1 MSIITDTD
9 GNIVIILTLPEPVI
23 YHLVVELAGIYGM
36 KRFTILVVDDDEQ
49 ILDFLRPKLKG
60 VGYNV
65 LTASNGVEALEQA
78 KAQEPDLLVLDLAM
92 PEKDGLETLEEI
104 RDFSAIPVIILSARG
119 ADADKIKGL
128 KLGADDYLSKPFN
141 PDELVARIEAVRRRL
156 EPAETRIT
164 LKPLSFEDLTV
175 DFDKHLIEV
184 GGEEKQLTN
193 IEWLLL
199 SELARNAGRLVT
211 YHHLLTT
218 VWGAEYRN
226 DVQLVRS
233 WVSRLRRKIESD
245 PGNPKLI
252 RNLPKSGYILDQPS
266 S

>member
-1 MSIITDTD
+1 
-9 GNIVIILTLPEPVI
+9 
-23 YHLVVELAGIYGM
+23 M
-36 KRFTILVVDDDEQ
+36 KRFTVLVVDDDEQ
-49 ILDFLRPKLKG
+49 ILDFLRPKLRG
-60 VGYNV
+60 SGYNV

-78 KAQEPDLLVLDLAM
+78 KTQELDIMVLDLAM
-92 PEKDGLETLEEI
+92 PQMDGFETLKEI
-104 RDFSAIPVIILSARG
+104 RNLSAVPVIILSARG

-128 KLGADDYLSKPFN
+128 TLGADDYLSKPFN
-141 PDELVARIEAVRRRL
+141 PDELIARIEAVRRRL

-211 YHHLLTT
+211 YRHLLTT
-218 VWGAEYRN
+218 VWGAEYS
-226 DVQLVRS
+226 DEVQLVRS
-233 WVSRLRRKIESD
+233 WISRLRHKIEKD
-245 PGNPKLI
+245 PDNPRLI
-252 RNLPKSGYILDQPS
+252 RNLPKAGYIMKQPS

>member
-1 MSIITDTD
+1 
-9 GNIVIILTLPEPVI
+9 
-23 YHLVVELAGIYGM
+23 M
-36 KRFTILVVDDDEQ
+36 KKFTILVVDDDDQ
-49 ILDFLRPKLKG
+49 ILDFLRPKLRG
-60 VGYNV
+60 SGYNV
-65 LTASNGVEALEQA
+65 LTASDGVEALEQA
-78 KAQEPDLLVLDLAM
+78 RTQEPDIMVLDLAM
-92 PEKDGLETLEEI
+92 PQMDGFETLREI
-104 RDFSAIPVIILSARG
+104 RNISAVPVIILSARG

-141 PDELVARIEAVRRRL
+141 PDELIARIEAVRRRL
-156 EPAETRIT
+156 EPAETRKT

-211 YHHLLTT
+211 YRHLLTT

-226 DVQLVRS
+226 EVQLVRS
-233 WVSRLRRKIESD
+233 WISRLRRKIEKD
-245 PGNPKLI
+245 PDNPRLI
-252 RNLPKSGYILDQPS
+252 RNLPKAGYIMNQPS
-266 S
+266 C

>member
-1 MSIITDTD
+1 
-9 GNIVIILTLPEPVI
+9 
-23 YHLVVELAGIYGM
+23 M

-49 ILDFLRPKLKG
+49 ILDFLRPKLRG
-60 VGYNV
+60 AGYNV
-65 LTASNGVEALEQA
+65 LTASNGFEALEQA

-92 PEKDGLETLEEI
+92 PEKDGLETLKEI
-104 RDFSAIPVIILSARG
+104 RDFSAVPVIVLSARG

-128 KLGADDYLSKPFN
+128 ELGADDYLSKPFN
-141 PDELVARIEAVRRRL
+141 PDELLARIRALQRRF
-156 EPAETRIT
+156 EPAETRKT

-175 DFDKHLIEV
+175 DFDKRLIVV

-218 VWGAEYRN
+218 VWGAEYH
-226 DVQLVRS
+226 DDIQLVRS
-233 WVSRLRRKIESD
+233 WISRLRHKIEKD

-252 RNLPKSGYILDQPS
+252 RNLPKAGYIMNQPS
-266 S
+266 A

>member
-1 MSIITDTD
+1 
-9 GNIVIILTLPEPVI
+9 
-23 YHLVVELAGIYGM
+23 M

-49 ILDFLRPKLKG
+49 ILDFLRPKLRG
-60 VGYNV
+60 SGYNV
-65 LTASNGVEALEQA
+65 LTASNGIEALEQA
-78 KAQEPDLLVLDLAM
+78 KTQEPDLLVLDLVMPQMDGFETLKEIRNFSAM
-92 PEKDGLETLEEI
+92 P
-104 RDFSAIPVIILSARG
+104 AIFLSARG

-141 PDELVARIEAVRRRL
+141 PDELIARIEAIRRRL
-156 EPAETRIT
+156 EPAETRKT
-164 LKPLSFEDLTV
+164 LKTLSFENLTI
-175 DFDKHLIEV
+175 DFDKHLIVV
-184 GGEEKQLTN
+184 GGEKKQLTN

-218 VWGAEYRN
+218 VWGDEYRD

-233 WVSRLRRKIESD
+233 WISRLRHKIEKD
-245 PGNPKLI
+245 PDNPRLI
-252 RNLPKSGYILDQPS
+252 RNLPKAGYIMNQPS

>member
-1 MSIITDTD
+1 
-9 GNIVIILTLPEPVI
+9 
-23 YHLVVELAGIYGM
+23 M

-49 ILDFLRPKLKG
+49 ILDFLRLKLMG
-60 VGYNV
+60 SGYNV
-65 LTASNGVEALEQA
+65 LTASNGIEALEQA
-78 KAQEPDLLVLDLAM
+78 KTQEPDIMVLDLTM
-92 PEKDGLETLEEI
+92 PRMDGFETLKEI
-104 RDFSAIPVIILSARG
+104 RDFSAIPVIFLSARG

-128 KLGADDYLSKPFN
+128 ELGADDYLSKPFN
-141 PDELVARIEAVRRRL
+141 PDELIARIEAVRRRL
-156 EPAETRIT
+156 EPAETRKT

-175 DFDKHLIEV
+175 DFDKHLIVV

-218 VWGAEYRN
+218 VWGAEYRD

-233 WVSRLRRKIESD
+233 WISRLRHKIEKD
-245 PGNPKLI
+245 PDNPRLI
-252 RNLPKSGYILDQPS
+252 RNLPKAGYIMNQPS

>member
-1 MSIITDTD
+1 
-9 GNIVIILTLPEPVI
+9 
-23 YHLVVELAGIYGM
+23 M
-36 KRFTILVVDDDEQ
+36 KPFKILVVDDDKQ
-49 ILDFLRPKLKG
+49 ILDFLKPKLKG
-60 VGYNV
+60 AGYNV

-78 KAQEPDLLVLDLAM
+78 KAQEPDLLVLDMVM
-92 PEKDGLETLEEI
+92 PVKDGLETLKEI
-104 RDFSAIPVIILSARG
+104 RDFSAVPVIVLSARG

-128 KLGADDYLSKPFN
+128 ELGADDYLSKPFN
-141 PDELVARIEAVRRRL
+141 PDELIARIKAVRRRL
-156 EPAETRIT
+156 EPAETRKT

-175 DFDKHLIEV
+175 DFDKHLIVV

-193 IEWLLL
+193 LEWLLL

-218 VWGAEYRN
+218 VWGAEYRD

-233 WVSRLRRKIESD
+233 WISRLRHKIEKD
-245 PGNPKLI
+245 PNNPKLI
-252 RNLPKSGYILDQPS
+252 RTFPKAGYILNQPS